1 MILMSSYERARERE
15 SERARTQANKKARN
29 LHLPHECRRECGSRL
44 AVPASA
50 RFAVPA
56 SARFAVPHA
65 PCPRRDA
72 CQRRRAAISPC
83 LVGRGAKRACGAITR
98 AAADLAKGLP
108 GSSGPHVF
116 FGGCV
121 GGAQRA
127 AHCCAQRP
135 QRVCTSADAVV
146 AQVLKQWLHN
156 C

>member
-1 MILMSSYERARERE
+1 MIFTSSYERARERE
-15 SERARTQANKKARN
+15 SEKTRKQESPELT
-29 LHLPHECRRECGSRL
+29 LPHECRGECGSRL
-44 AVPASA
+44 
-50 RFAVPA
+50 AVPA

-72 CQRRRAAISPC
+72 CQWRRAAIPPC
-83 LVGRGAKRACGAITR
+83 LVGRGAKRACGAFTR

-116 FGGCV
+116 IGSCV

-146 AQVLKQWLHN
+146 AQVLTTQINVAQVLTS
-156 C
+156 